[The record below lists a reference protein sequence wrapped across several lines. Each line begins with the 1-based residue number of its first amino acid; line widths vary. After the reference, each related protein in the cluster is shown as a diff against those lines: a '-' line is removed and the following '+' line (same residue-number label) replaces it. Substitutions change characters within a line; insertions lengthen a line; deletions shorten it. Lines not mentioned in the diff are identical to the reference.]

1 MSGAVRGVLRA
12 TVALDRAG
20 LQGSNGLRAALGVG
34 IALLTGVALDRPL
47 DGLAAAGGAFSAGFA
62 VLATG
67 YRARLSAV
75 LLATLATAVST
86 FVGAV
91 VGDRL
96 ALLAVTVAVW
106 GFGAGMLVSL
116 GVAAGIVGLQACI
129 GLLIVTQ
136 FPMPVQD
143 GLGRALLV
151 LLGGLV
157 QVVLLLTVWPLRRS
171 PQERRALGGVYRSL
185 AAYAAALPAGRPAP
199 PDSAPLA
206 AARAALRDP
215 QPFLR
220 DEHVL
225 VLQGLHDQAERLR
238 TTLAALALVRARLVE
253 APSRAA
259 AVATLDELAEQ
270 TSGVLDQIA
279 AAAELPRST
288 ARGQALAAVGP
299 QGTPERWARLA
310 AASRALRDEAARA
323 GPALGHVGASLL
335 GEAERLATALLGQ
348 LETVTRLSAATAGP
362 SRPRVRSS
370 AWRDAVPTLRAH
382 LTLRSPAYRHALRLA
397 ATLAVGTALSGLLPS
412 AHRYWLPLTALV
424 VLKPD
429 FRSTFSRGL
438 GRILGTLVGAALA
451 SAVAATLR
459 PGPLLLALL
468 VVLAAWGCYTV
479 LFANYALFGLSVTA
493 FVVFL
498 LSFAGLPGQSA
509 VPDRILATV
518 LGGALA
524 LCAYAMWPTWERVR
538 LPEQLARL
546 LDAQGRYGAA
556 LLRSYADLDE
566 RDGAGLEELRVAAGL
581 ARTNAEAS
589 VELARV
595 EPAGRP
601 AGLPLEQATGVV
613 RAVRDYALAALAL
626 QAHLPDARPVAVRE
640 PLLQLADEISGAL
653 GRTAAALRAGREP
666 GREPPL
672 VQAQHRLRLALAE
685 RVAADPSTAL
695 DAAVLDVEAAQ
706 LVEGARAAARALRRS
721 ASVRRSRPART
732 PRLRRRPS

>member
-1 MSGAVRGVLRA
+1 MTGAVRAVLRA

-20 LQGSNGLRAALGVG
+20 LQGRDGLRAALGVG
-34 IALLTGVALDRPL
+34 VPLLVGVAVDRPL

-67 YRARLSAV
+67 YRTRLSAV
-75 LLATLATAVST
+75 LLATLGTAVST

-96 ALLAVTVAVW
+96 GLLAATVAVW
-106 GFGAGMLVSL
+106 GFAAGMLVSL
-116 GVAAGIVGLQACI
+116 GAAAGVVGLQACI

-171 PQERRALGGVYRSL
+171 PEERRALGGVYRSL
-185 AAYAAALPAGRPAP
+185 AAYAASLPAGRPAP
-199 PDSAPLA
+199 PDSVPLA

-238 TTLAALALVRARLVE
+238 TTLAALALVRARLVDV
-253 APSRAA
+253 PSRAG
-259 AVATLDELAEQ
+259 AVATLDELAGQ
-270 TSGVLDQIA
+270 TSALLREIA
-279 AAAELPRST
+279 AAAQLPRSA
-288 ARGQALAAVGP
+288 ARAEALADIGP
-299 QGTPERWARLA
+299 HRAPDTWAPLVA
-310 AASRALRDEAARA
+310 AARALRDEAAAA
-323 GPALGHVGASLL
+323 GPAQGHVGASLL
-335 GEAERLATALLGQ
+335 GELERLATTLLGH
-348 LETVTRLSAATAGP
+348 LEAVTRLSAATGGP
-362 SRPRVRSS
+362 LRPRVRSS

-382 LTLRSPAYRHALRLA
+382 LTLRSAAFRHALRLS
-397 ATLAVGTALSGLLPS
+397 ATLAVATALSGLLPS

-451 SAVAATLR
+451 SGIAATLR
-459 PGPLLLALL
+459 PGPLVLALL
-468 VVLAAWGCYTV
+468 VVLAAWAGYTF

-498 LSFAGLPGQSA
+498 LSFAGLPAQSA
-509 VPDRILATV
+509 VPDRVLATV

-524 LCAYAMWPTWERVR
+524 LSAYAVWPTWERVR

-546 LDAQGRYGAA
+546 LEAQGRYGAA
-556 LLRSYADLDE
+556 LLRSYADPEDS
-566 RDGAGLEELRVAAGL
+566 DGPGLEELRAAARL

-589 VELARV
+589 VAQARD
-595 EPAGRP
+595 EPAGRS
-601 AGLPLEQATGVV
+601 AGLPLEQATAVV
-613 RAVRDYALAALAL
+613 QAVRDFALAALAL
-626 QAHLPDARPVAVRE
+626 QAHLPEARPVGVRE
-640 PLLQLADEISGAL
+640 PLLQLADELGQAL
-653 GRTAAALRAGREP
+653 GRTAAALRAGWEP
-666 GREPPL
+666 GRSPPL
-672 VQAQHRLRLALAE
+672 VQAQHRLQQALAE
-685 RVAADPSTAL
+685 RVAADPGTAL
-695 DAAVLDVEAAQ
+695 EAAVLDVEAAQ
-706 LVEGARAAARALRRS
+706 LVEGTRAAARALRRS
-721 ASVRRSRPART
+721 SLPRRTAPART
-732 PRLRRRPS
+732 PRLRRRPR